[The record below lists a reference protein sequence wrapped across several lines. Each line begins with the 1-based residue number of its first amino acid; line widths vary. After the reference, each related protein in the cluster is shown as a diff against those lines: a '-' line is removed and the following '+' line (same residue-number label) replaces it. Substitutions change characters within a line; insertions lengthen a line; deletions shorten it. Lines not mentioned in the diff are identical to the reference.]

1 MHPGDFG
8 QVGGHRGNLDR
19 TIFIEKLI
27 EHVLGV
33 CLVSAHVSLL
43 IPEVLFVDWLFAVD
57 VVNATLLGKVP
68 RCNLLRIGQVL
79 FVESAIV
86 VRVLF
91 VLPCCFSISDSF
103 GLEGISH
110 VVWGRVTAPVWD
122 RSLGCWG
129 CLC

>member
-1 MHPGDFG
+1 MHPGDLC

-33 CLVSAHVSLL
+33 RLVSAHVSLL
-43 IPEVLFVDWLFAVD
+43 IPEVLFVDGLFAVD

-86 VRVLF
+86 VLVLF
-91 VLPCCFSISDSF
+91 VLPCSFSIGDSF
-103 GLEGISH
+103 GLEGIIH
-110 VVWGRVTAPVWD
+110 VVWGRVATVRD
-122 RSLGCWG
+122 RSLGRWR